1 MGVAKYFV
9 FNSINFESKGKRIGR
24 QIYDLQLQAK
34 NVLFLDD
41 EVSNLKEAAF
51 YNSGLL
57 VSQPYIVAELTRH
70 YKRIYE
76 SGYRKNRIDQYRIL
90 ENKHSKQK
98 EFSTN
103 EEFLLDS
110 HINVVLHEDWEV
122 EFERIFEL
130 CQRTNQLNF
139 MKKRSTAE
147 AFAELD
153 KSSSWTKSGGE

>member
-51 YNSGLL
+51 YNSSLL

-76 SGYRKNRIDQYRIL
+76 SGYRKNRIR
-90 ENKHSKQK
+90 K
-98 EFSTN
+98 EA
-103 EEFLLDS
+103 
-110 HINVVLHEDWEV
+110 VP
-122 EFERIFEL
+122 
-130 CQRTNQLNF
+130 
-139 MKKRSTAE
+139 RS
-147 AFAELD
+147 
-153 KSSSWTKSGGE
+153 